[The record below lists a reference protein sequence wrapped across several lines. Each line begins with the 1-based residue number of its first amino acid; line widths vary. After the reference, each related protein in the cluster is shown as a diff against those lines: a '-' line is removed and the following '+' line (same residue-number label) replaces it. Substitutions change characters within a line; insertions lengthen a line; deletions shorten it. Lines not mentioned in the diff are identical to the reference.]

1 MTVLLL
7 GMEEGVEDVFF
18 LLSSTH
24 SALVIKVLAVLQTL
38 EGVPALGP
46 IAYI

>member
-1 MTVLLL
+1 M
-7 GMEEGVEDVFF
+7 GEGVEDVFF
-18 LLSSTH
+18 LLLSTH
-24 SALVIKVLAVLQTL
+24 SALGIKVLAVPQTP